1 VAALKHYL
9 ILGAVLVVL
18 VVGVYLAVFRRADVA
33 RAAKGYKPAETPQ
46 VAADM
51 FKKAIQAREYEY
63 AADYCTAG
71 FAEQLRRGGPA
82 ATEYAT
88 ALDNLQFQLTERGLV
103 RDEMKV
109 VLYNLDP
116 FPKDVTIVVGKESSD
131 ACDAVLTFAPPSL
144 KGGGPDSNSG
154 WKLNAD
160 MFQVYLQ
167 SMTFKTVTTATVPMK
182 KEGAVWKFDV
192 AVTPKLQTRV
202 GYLNEKYKNY
212 VNPFEIVTQEVKN
225 DPATRENVTSRLRT
239 LLEQAAKE

>member
-1 VAALKHYL
+1 MATLKHYL

-18 VVGVYLAVFRRADVA
+18 VGGVYLAVFRRADVA

-46 VAADM
+46 AAADM

-82 ATEYAT
+82 AAEYAT

-116 FPKDVTIVVGKESSD
+116 FPKDVTIVVGKESGD

-144 KGGGPDSNSG
+144 KGGGPDGNAG

-167 SMTFKTVTTATVPMK
+167 SMTFKNVTTATVPMK

-225 DPATRENVTSRLRT
+225 DPATRENVTTRLRT
-239 LLEQAAKE
+239 LLEQAARE

>member
-1 VAALKHYL
+1 MATLKHYL
-9 ILGAVLVVL
+9 ILGTVLILIVG
-18 VVGVYLAVFRRADVA
+18 GVYLAVFRRGDVA
-33 RAAKGYKPAETPQ
+33 RVAKGYKPAETPQ

-63 AADYCTAG
+63 AADYCTAPY
-71 FAEQLRRGGPA
+71 AEQLRRAAPA
-82 ATEYAT
+82 AAEYAT
-88 ALDNLQFQLTERGLV
+88 ALDNLSFQLNERGLV

-116 FPKDVTIVVGKESSD
+116 FPKDVTIVVGKESGD
-131 ACDAVLTFAPPSL
+131 TCQADLTFAPPAL
-144 KGGGPDSNSG
+144 KTGIPAGTAG
-154 WKLNAD
+154 WQLKAD

-167 SMTFKTVTTATVPMK
+167 SMTFKNTTTATVAMK
-182 KEGAVWKFDV
+182 KDGAVWKFDIPV
-192 AVTPKLQTRV
+192 SANLQTRV

-225 DPATRENVTSRLRT
+225 DPSTRENVTSRLRT

>member
-1 VAALKHYL
+1 VATLKHYL
-9 ILGAVLVVL
+9 ILGTVLVVIAA
-18 VVGVYLAVFRRADVA
+18 GVYLAVFRRADVA

-63 AADYCTAG
+63 AADYCTAPY
-71 FAEQLRRGGPA
+71 AEQLRRAGPA

-88 ALDNLQFQLTERGLV
+88 ALDNLLFQLNERGLV

-116 FPKDVTIVVGKESSD
+116 FPKDVTIVVGKESGDNCS
-131 ACDAVLTFAPPSL
+131 AELTFAPPAL
-144 KGGGPDSNSG
+144 KTGVPAGTAG
-154 WKLNAD
+154 WQLKED

-167 SMTFKTVTTATVPMK
+167 SMTFKNVTTAVVPMK
-182 KEGAVWKFDV
+182 KDGAVWKFDP

-239 LLEQAAKE
+239 LLEGAAKE